1 MLTSEANAKTDS
13 GGRARGALE
22 LSFLLIRLGLF
33 CGFNRIRETFT
44 LRL

>member
-22 LSFLLIRLGLF
+22 LSFLLIRLACFVALIGL
-33 CGFNRIRETFT
+33 EKH
-44 LRL
+44 LH